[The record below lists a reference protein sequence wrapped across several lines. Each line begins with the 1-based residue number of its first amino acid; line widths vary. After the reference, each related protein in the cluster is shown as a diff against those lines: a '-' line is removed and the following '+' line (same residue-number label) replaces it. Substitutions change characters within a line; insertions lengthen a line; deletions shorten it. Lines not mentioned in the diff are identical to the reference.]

1 MELVVRLFQLNSI
14 PLILFYYFGGVNLLL
29 FILMGMDKRAARRK
43 KWRIPERRLLTLGM
57 IGGGFGGILG
67 IIIFH
72 HKTHRIYFTICY
84 VVNIIC
90 WGIAFLYFT
99 KQF

>member
-14 PLILFYYFGGVNLLL
+14 PSILFYYFWGVNLLL
-29 FILMGMDKRAARRK
+29 FILMGMDKRAARRQK
-43 KWRIPERRLLTLGM
+43 SRIPERRLLALGM

-67 IIIFH
+67 MIIFH

-84 VVNIIC
+84 VINIIC

>member
-67 IIIFH
+67 MIIFH

-99 KQF
+99 KQL

>member
-1 MELVVRLFQLNSI
+1 MELAVRLYQLNSI
-14 PLILFYYFGGVNLLL
+14 PLILFYYFLGVNLLL
-29 FILMGMDKRAARRK
+29 FILMGIDKRAAKRK
-43 KWRIPERRLLTLGM
+43 KWRISERRLLTLGI
-57 IGGGFGGILG
+57 IGGGIGGILG
-67 IIIFH
+67 MIVFH

>member
-1 MELVVRLFQLNSI
+1 MEIVVRLFQLNSI
-14 PLILFYYFGGVNLLL
+14 PFILFYYFGGVNLLL
-29 FILMGMDKRAARRK
+29 FILIGMDKRAARRK

-67 IIIFH
+67 MIIFH

>member
-43 KWRIPERRLLTLGM
+43 KWRIPERRLLTLGI
-57 IGGGFGGILG
+57 IGGGLGGILG
-67 IIIFH
+67 MIVFH

-90 WGIAFLYFT
+90 WGIAFQYFT

>member
-14 PLILFYYFGGVNLLL
+14 PSILFYYFWGVNLLL

-67 IIIFH
+67 MIIFH
-72 HKTHRIYFTICY
+72 HKTHRVYFTICY
-84 VVNIIC
+84 VVNVFC
-90 WGIAFLYFT
+90 LGIAFLYFI
-99 KQF
+99 QR